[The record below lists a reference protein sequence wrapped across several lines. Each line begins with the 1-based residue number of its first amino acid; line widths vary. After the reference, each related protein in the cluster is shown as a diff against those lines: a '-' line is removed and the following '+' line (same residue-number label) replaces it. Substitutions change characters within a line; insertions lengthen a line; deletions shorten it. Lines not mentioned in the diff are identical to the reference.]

1 MKTGHTFISR
11 SAIVAAAAVSML
23 ITASAQGTTASTEIA
38 KLIVQVAD
46 ADHAATDNCQKVAI
60 YRRMTDRFGVFVR
73 RAIV

>member
-1 MKTGHTFISR
+1 MKTGHTFLTR

-38 KLIVQVAD
+38 KQVVHVAD
-46 ADHAATDNCQKVAI
+46 ANQSATENCQKLAI

-73 RAIV
+73 QAIA

>member
-1 MKTGHTFISR
+1 MKTGHTFLTR

-38 KLIVQVAD
+38 KQVAHVAD
-46 ADHAATDNCQKVAI
+46 ANQSATENCQKVAI
-60 YRRMTDRFGVFVR
+60 YRRMTDRFGVFLR